1 MANASL
7 PVIRHGTRLRHYTG
21 YSLALLAALAGWRAL
36 DRAAHEH
43 LFLINRSPSLPN
55 WAYVV
60 ERSRLPERGT
70 VSFFMPPR
78 SALVQAHFGTV
89 PAAFGKI
96 AYGLP
101 GDRVLRVGADVFVQ
115 AAGTNLPRKVGTLKP
130 STARGE
136 ALAAGPT
143 GEIPPGCYYMGS
155 PHKDGFDS
163 RYKAIGFVCTNQLIG
178 VASAVLL

>member
-1 MANASL
+1 MVSAAIEPGRKGGKL
-7 PVIRHGTRLRHYTG
+7 KRYVGYTF
-21 YSLALLAALAGWRAL
+21 ALVVALAGWRAL
-36 DRAAHEH
+36 DDFAREH

-60 ERSRLPERGT
+60 ERGAVPARGS

-78 SALVQAHFGTV
+78 GKLVEAHFGKV

-101 GDRVLRVGADVFVQ
+101 GDRVERVGPKVFVVPGG
-115 AAGTNLPRKVGTLKP
+115 AGKAFQVGVLKP
-130 STARGE
+130 VSSRGE
-136 ALAAGPT
+136 PLEAGPT
-143 GEIPPGCYYMGS
+143 GIIPQGCYYMGS

-163 RYKAIGFVCTNQLIG
+163 RYAAIGFVCSRQIVGT
-178 VASAVLL
+178 ASKVIL